1 MATCKGLMPQNLER
15 IFPVKLR
22 RSTSGEEGSARTMR
36 RSARRGA
43 RNMRGTRNVMRGT
56 RNVRS
61 EEHEEECYRA
71 MEHEEQRVAGSPQYN
86 HRENQV
92 GSQWKWT
99 LIPPSISQLSCCS
112 SSLKKFL
119 WRGSGKDIN
128 GKMMQGS
135 APFFAPH

>member
-1 MATCKGLMPQNLER
+1 MATHKGLMPQTLER
-15 IFPVKLR
+15 LFPVKLR

-36 RSARRGA
+36 RSVRRGA
-43 RNMRGTRNVMRGT
+43 RNMRGTINVMRGM

-61 EEHEEECYRA
+61 KEREERYRA
-71 MEHEEQRVAGSPQYN
+71 MRSMRRVAGSPQYN

-99 LIPPSISQLSCCS
+99 LIPPLISQLSCCS

-119 WRGSGKDIN
+119 WCGSGNDIN
-128 GKMMQGS
+128 GKMTQDS
-135 APFFAPH
+135 APCFAPH